1 MRVKHTPSP
10 HIGVGSN
17 RPFDPQ
23 GTMFKSLPLARQIKV
38 LCRVPDTTL
47 LQTLP
52 LSIKICRWLISK
64 CDVTTYTSEVYS
76 FAVRIMRLHPRS
88 NRAVALSC
96 NILTRTRYDADGK
109 ISVEGFEGLFDAIS
123 ACLFENVND
132 KTTVLRLLTL
142 LGHLFPQYIYDIHT
156 FPLLPTKTV
165 IIDEMVKVLL
175 MQKEQSE
182 LFLCAWHKCT
192 EIIEAQTPAMTAPDA
207 CALMVLSTFRRAVEN
222 RENKESFSSLK
233 RALCNTGALCHMV
246 PAETETEPRFLV
258 KDTRK
263 ILSLCL
269 LMHDYESIQIAVR
282 AGCMDFAMKVLKSGQ
297 TPSMSIGALEVL
309 AKSIDHI
316 TTYVSEQQDQ
326 NLIAGLHQPATKDLM
341 SVLRTAMN
349 SHRNHLAV
357 QRSVSI
363 VLFRMSKNTIY
374 TATMIVHGAVDQLR
388 ELLTAKFEAEK
399 ANFRYRDLIAACYST
414 LTQLMLHGENHASA
428 IRAAM
433 PAIPSA
439 AEHGA
444 WQSYGDQFR
453 RTVAEREFIS
463 LCNKIK
469 ADHGSYT
476 YTINFDALL
485 RETNL
490 VFSV

>member
-1 MRVKHTPSP
+1 MRAKHTPSP

-23 GTMFKSLPLARQIKV
+23 GTIFKSLPVARQIKV
-38 LCRVPDTTL
+38 LCSVSNTKL

-64 CDVTTYTSEVYS
+64 CDVTAYTSEVYS
-76 FAVRIMRLHPRS
+76 FAIRIMRLHPRS

-96 NILTRTRYDADGK
+96 EILTTCRYDVNGK
-109 ISVEGFEGLFDAIS
+109 LSVEGHEGLFDAIS
-123 ACLFENVND
+123 ACLLENVND
-132 KTTVLRLLTL
+132 KTTVLLILTL
-142 LGHLFPQYIYDIHT
+142 LRHLLGGRQYT
-156 FPLLPTKTV
+156 RTV
-165 IIDEMVKVLL
+165 ILDEIVKVLL
-175 MQKEQSE
+175 IQKEHAES
-182 LFLCAWHKCT
+182 FVCAWHKSI
-192 EIIEAQTPAMTAPDA
+192 EIIKGTHSPAITAPDA
-207 CALMVLSTFRRAVEN
+207 CASMVLYTFRYAI
-222 RENKESFSSLK
+222 ENKENKEALGSLK
-233 RALCNTGALCHMV
+233 RAFCKAGALCHMV
-246 PAETETEPRFLV
+246 PAETETEPRSLV
-258 KDTRK
+258 NDTRK

-297 TPSMSIGALEVL
+297 TPSISIGALEVL

-316 TTYVSEQQDQ
+316 TTYVSEQQDK
-326 NLIAGLHQPATKDLM
+326 NLIAGRHPPATKDLM
-341 SVLRTAMN
+341 SALRTATN
-349 SHRNHLAV
+349 SNRNHLAV

-363 VLFRMSKNTIY
+363 VLFRMSKNTMH
-374 TATMIVHGAVDQLR
+374 TATMIFHGAVDQLR
-388 ELLTAKFEAEK
+388 ELLAAKFEVEE
-399 ANFRYRDLIAACYST
+399 ANVRHGDLIAACYGT

-433 PAIPSA
+433 PTIPSA